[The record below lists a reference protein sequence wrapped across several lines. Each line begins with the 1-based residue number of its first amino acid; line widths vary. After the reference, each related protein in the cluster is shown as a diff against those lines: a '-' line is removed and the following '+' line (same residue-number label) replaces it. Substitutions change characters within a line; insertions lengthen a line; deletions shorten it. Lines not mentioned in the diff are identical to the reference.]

1 MKCVMTKYSVV
12 AFLFLVLL
20 SSCGEYSYVQK
31 TNDYEYKYELAKAS
45 YIEGRYGRAS
55 ELFVSVLAIMKG
67 TTYGEE
73 CLYMLAKSTFMQG
86 DYESA
91 ASYFQKYYQS
101 YPRGT
106 FVEQARYY
114 SGYSLYKQ
122 TPDVRLDQQ
131 STRAAINEFQT
142 FIDAYP
148 NSSLREPTQELI
160 YLLQD
165 KLVEKEYLAAK
176 LYYDLG
182 NYRNNSAYGG
192 SNYEACVVTAQN
204 ALKDYPFASPER
216 REEFG
221 ILILRSKY
229 ELARQSVEEKHNE
242 RYRDAIDEYYAF
254 INDFPE
260 SKYLA
265 EATSIFKHADNF
277 VKKKKLNIT
286 EEE

>member
-1 MKCVMTKYSVV
+1 MKSLITKYSVLG
-12 AFLFLVLL
+12 FLFLLLL

-45 YIEGRYGRAS
+45 FIEGRYARAS
-55 ELFVSVLAIMKG
+55 ELFVSVLAVMKG

-73 CLYMLAKSTFMQG
+73 CLFMLAKSTMMQG

-106 FVEQARYY
+106 FIEQSRYY
-114 SGYSLYKQ
+114 SGYCLYKQ
-122 TPDVRLDQQ
+122 VPDVRLDQQ
-131 STRAAINEFQT
+131 STRDAIDEFQT

-148 NSSLREPTQELI
+148 NSVLRNGTQELI
-160 YLLQD
+160 YMLQD

-182 NYRNNSAYGG
+182 NYRNNCSYGG

-204 ALKDYPFASPER
+204 ALKDYPFARPER
-216 REEFG
+216 REELG

-229 ELARQSVEEKHNE
+229 ELARQSVEERHNE

-265 EATSIFKHADNF
+265 EAANIFKHADNF
-277 VKKKKLNIT
+277 VKKKKLNIS

>member
-1 MKCVMTKYSVV
+1 M
-12 AFLFLVLL
+12 
-20 SSCGEYSYVQK
+20 
-31 TNDYEYKYELAKAS
+31 
-45 YIEGRYGRAS
+45 
-55 ELFVSVLAIMKG
+55 
-67 TTYGEE
+67 
-73 CLYMLAKSTFMQG
+73 MQG

-106 FVEQARYY
+106 FIEQSRYY
-114 SGYSLYKQ
+114 SGYCLYKQ
-122 TPDVRLDQQ
+122 VPDVRLDQQ
-131 STRAAINEFQT
+131 STRDAIDEFQT

-148 NSSLREPTQELI
+148 NSALRNGTQELI
-160 YLLQD
+160 YMLQD

-182 NYRNNSAYGG
+182 NYRNNCSYGG

-204 ALKDYPFASPER
+204 ALKDYPFARPER
-216 REEFG
+216 REELG

-229 ELARQSVEEKHNE
+229 ELARQSVEERHNE
-242 RYRDAIDEYYAF
+242 RYRDAIDEYYEF

-265 EATSIFKHADNF
+265 EAANIFKHADNF
-277 VKKKKLNIT
+277 VKKKKLNIS